1 MEYVRTQTFEIFVL
15 SHNFSVLNKFTISI
29 FWVLRIVWISASNEI
44 CKKHM
49 TLECSNFSYFCCTIE
64 NHFPHVLVTILLT
77 WRLMKIFYFLSHF
90 HRNVYWKLFTKLV
103 NLFASW
109 ARPNINIL
117 DPLVIEVWKYRQH
130 RRVGS
135 FFTTVLQ
142 LQYSYENYNWNLFK
156 NRSKWVSAEACQ
168 DIFHSF

>member
-1 MEYVRTQTFEIFVL
+1 MSTAAIE
-15 SHNFSVLNKFTISI
+15 FSVQSCVIYAFSLRYENLSLCNKPRKYCGQI
-29 FWVLRIVWISASNEI
+29 LRKTRIRKTDV
-44 CKKHM
+44 
-49 TLECSNFSYFCCTIE
+49 
-64 NHFPHVLVTILLT
+64 
-77 WRLMKIFYFLSHF
+77 LSHF

-135 FFTTVLQ
+135 FFTRVLQ

>member
-1 MEYVRTQTFEIFVL
+1 M
-15 SHNFSVLNKFTISI
+15 
-29 FWVLRIVWISASNEI
+29 FWVLRIVWISASYEI

-135 FFTTVLQ
+135 FFTRVLQ

-156 NRSKWVSAEACQ
+156 NRSKWASAEACQ